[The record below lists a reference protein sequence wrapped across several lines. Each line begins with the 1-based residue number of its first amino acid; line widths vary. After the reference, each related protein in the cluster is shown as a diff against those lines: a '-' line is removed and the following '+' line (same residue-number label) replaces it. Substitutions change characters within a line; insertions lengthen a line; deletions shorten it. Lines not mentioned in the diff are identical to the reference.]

1 MSAAGIGVYIH
12 WPYCTRICPYCDF
25 NVVRA
30 RGAEVEP
37 LLEAV
42 LADLSAHAAWTGPR
56 RVETIYFGGGTPSL
70 LEARQV
76 ERLIDAVAGAYD
88 LARDAEITLE
98 ANPDERAKFAD
109 FVAAGVNRI
118 SVGAQALRNPALA
131 ALGRSHD
138 AEAARDAVEQAFR
151 VGART
156 SADFI
161 YARAGQALDAWEA
174 ELRDILALP
183 AEHFSLYELT
193 IKSGTAFERAVQRG
207 AFVPPGDELAAQ
219 FYERTQEL
227 CDAAGAPAYEISNH
241 ARTPAAQARHN
252 LIYWRNG
259 EWLGLGPGAHG
270 RLEREGER
278 WATKAVDAPAAYI
291 ARVAE
296 AGHGWAS
303 AESLSAEARGEE
315 RVIMGLRADA
325 GVARAGLSETAIAE
339 MIDAGL
345 LAASADRVALTRAGR
360 LLADRIA
367 AELLR

>member
-30 RGAEVEP
+30 RGAETEP

-42 LADLSAHAAWTGPR
+42 LADLRAHADWTGPR

-70 LEARQV
+70 LEAGQV
-76 ERLIDAVAGAYD
+76 ARLIDGVAGAYD
-88 LARDAEITLE
+88 LVRDAEITLE
-98 ANPDERAKFAD
+98 ANPDERARFAE
-109 FVAAGVNRI
+109 FVSAGVNRI
-118 SVGAQALRNPALA
+118 SVGAQALRNPALS

-138 AEAARDAVEQAFR
+138 AAAAREAVDEAFR

-161 YARAGQALDAWEA
+161 YARAGQAVDAWDA
-174 ELRDILALP
+174 ELREILALP

-193 IKSGTAFERAVQRG
+193 IKSGTAFERAVLRG
-207 AFVPPGDELAAQ
+207 ALTPPGDEQAAQ
-219 FYERTQEL
+219 FYERTQDI
-227 CDAAGAPAYEISNH
+227 CDAAGVPAYEISNH

-270 RLEREGER
+270 RLERGGER

-296 AGHGWAS
+296 QGRGWANG
-303 AESLSAEARGEE
+303 ELLSAEAREEE
-315 RVIMGLRADA
+315 RVIMGLRAEA
-325 GVARAGLSETAIAE
+325 GVARERLNETAIADLIE
-339 MIDAGL
+339 ADLIT
-345 LAASADRVALTRAGR
+345 ASAERVALTRSGR

-367 AELLR
+367 AELLS